1 MKILFYIGVVGMI
14 LFEIANVYFIMPMP
28 GSQRMISIDLA
39 YFLYSSRW
47 IYRMLFAVLI
57 MLGIANAF
65 KQTRWLALLALV
77 LVAGVGYAF
86 NFRMAADHMFYQP
99 GRLVFSTARD
109 NKVVKLD
116 REIVGVSLNGQAKAY
131 PIQYVGYH
139 HQIRDTVGGQVVIV
153 TYCTVCRTARVFR
166 PVVNNQPELF
176 RLVGMDHFNAMFED
190 ATTGSW
196 WRQANGEA
204 VAGPLRGDTLPEVFS
219 QQMTMKQWLALHPN
233 SLIMQPDTAYNAS
246 YAKLDKYERG
256 KGGSDLTKTDSLSWR
271 EKSWVIGLELNKQTK
286 AYDWNRLKRERVISD
301 TLGGKPVMLVLAS
314 DDRSFFAYERPL
326 VSDRFILRHDTLT
339 AGKQL
344 FSLSGHPISN
354 SAMATLTRIPAYQE
368 FWHSWQ
374 TFHPKTARY

>member
-47 IYRMLFAVLI
+47 IFRMLFAVLI

-86 NFRMAADHMFYQP
+86 NFRMAADHLFYQP

-233 SLIMQPDTAYNAS
+233 SLIMQPDTTYNAS

-354 SAMATLTRIPAYQE
+354 SATATLTRIPAYQE